1 MTEREVVLV
10 RQYNYGHEK
19 QNTSPIP
26 LVPSFAS
33 PTPPK
38 PTGGAAFP
46 ANAPKIFS
54 LSQNSLTLLYNALK
68 LQPQNFG
75 MWRRLKRIFAMLA
88 KEHKEVKEVL
98 WEFLGFED
106 DVSDEV
112 GICTKVLVMR
122 NWFEEWILCFGRKSP
137 PNEISATWMFT
148 TILRLLRAPN
158 RYLRVVG

>member
-33 PTPPK
+33 PMPPK

-68 LQPQNFG
+68 LQTAKFRDVATLETHFCDIGKGAQRSERSSLGVFG
-75 MWRRLKRIFAMLA
+75 F
-88 KEHKEVKEVL
+88 
-98 WEFLGFED
+98 
-106 DVSDEV
+106 
-112 GICTKVLVMR
+112 
-122 NWFEEWILCFGRKSP
+122 
-137 PNEISATWMFT
+137 
-148 TILRLLRAPN
+148 
-158 RYLRVVG
+158 

>member
-1 MTEREVVLV
+1 MTRRKIAPVQ
-10 RQYNYGHEK
+10 QYSCGHEK
-19 QNTSPIP
+19 RNTS
-26 LVPSFAS
+26 LVISVLSLAS
-33 PTPPK
+33 PPPE

-54 LSQNSLTLLYNALK
+54 LSSQNSLTLLYNALK

-88 KEHKEVKEVL
+88 KERKEVKEVL